1 MDLRNVIFA
10 IALSFAVL
18 FGWSAFFETPR
29 IEEQKKLE
37 ESGNSLEGVENKSS
51 APSVNLDKNIA
62 QNISREDAIKS
73 VDRVV
78 FENENVKGSI
88 SLKGALI
95 DDITFKKYNE
105 KINFD
110 KKVSYLNPSKTK
122 EGYYIET
129 GWAASNIDGI
139 SLPNKDSVWNVKG
152 NRKLSSI
159 SPVIIEW
166 NNNSGLIFRKKI
178 ELDDKFLFRITQ
190 EVQNKSTGIVELY
203 PYAQITRNQKPVLEA
218 GSMSGTLILHDG
230 FIGVFDEDL
239 KEYDYDDIKDKKK
252 EHNAESGWL
261 GITDKYWITAL
272 VPDKNQKFKGEFV
285 YKSESFKANYILN
298 KPVVIQPSASKTSAA
313 KIFVAAKEVKVI
325 DSYAES
331 EGINKF
337 DLTIDWG
344 WLYFLTKPLFFII
357 NYLFELTKNFGIAII
372 LVTAAVRLLFFPLAN
387 YSFRSM
393 AKMKILQPELLR
405 LKNLHKED
413 KVKLQQEMMALY
425 KREKVNPLSG
435 CLPILIQIPFFFA
448 IYKMLLISLEM
459 RHQPFFGWI
468 KDLSAQDPTSIFN
481 IFGLIP
487 WDPPSFLII
496 GAWPIMMGATMYL
509 QQKLNPTPPDPIQA
523 KIFMFFPLF
532 LTIILAPFPSGLV
545 VYWTVNNILTIAQQW
560 VIMKTT
566 TVKTK

>member
-18 FGWSAFFETPR
+18 FGWSVIFETPE
-29 IEEQKKLE
+29 IQEQSQSQK
-37 ESGNSLEGVENKSS
+37 VENNNENSNT
-51 APSVNLDKNIA
+51 PSVNAESKVISSV
-62 QNISREDAIKS
+62 SREDAVKS
-73 VDRVV
+73 TKRIS

-105 KINFD
+105 TLQSD
-110 KKVSYLNPSKTK
+110 KKVTYLNPEKTK
-122 EGYYIET
+122 EGYFVET
-129 GWAASNIDGI
+129 GWASSNIEGV
-139 SLPNKDSVWNVKG
+139 SLPNTKTEWRVKG
-152 NRKLSSI
+152 NNKLSVGN
-159 SPVIIEW
+159 PVIIEW
-166 NNNSGLIFRKKI
+166 NNNAGLIFKKKI
-178 ELDDKFLFRITQ
+178 ELDEKFLFRVIQ
-190 EVQNKSTGIVELY
+190 EVQNKSNDVIELY
-203 PYAQITRNQKPVLEA
+203 PYAQITRNQPPVLQA

-239 KEYDYDDIKDKKK
+239 KEYDYDDIKDKKE

-272 VPDKNQKFKGEFV
+272 VPDTDQSFKGEFV
-285 YKSESFKANYILN
+285 YKSDSFKANYIIN
-298 KPVVIQPSASKTSAA
+298 KPVVVKPASSKTSNT

-325 DSYAES
+325 DGYAQS
-331 EGINKF
+331 ENINKF

-344 WLYFLTKPLFFII
+344 WLYFLTKPLFFVI
-357 NYLFELTKNFGIAII
+357 NYLFELTKNFGIAIV
-372 LVTAAVRLLFFPLAN
+372 LVTAAVRLMFFPLAN

-405 LKNLHKED
+405 LKELHKED
-413 KVKLQQEMMALY
+413 KVKLQQEMMSLY

-481 IFGLIP
+481 FFGLIP

-496 GAWPIMMGATMYL
+496 GAWPIMMGTTMYL

-532 LTIILAPFPSGLV
+532 LTIILAPFPAGLV
-545 VYWTVNNILTIAQQW
+545 VYWTINNVLTIAQQW

>member
-1 MDLRNVIFA
+1 MDLKNVIFA

-18 FGWSAFFETPR
+18 FGWSVIFETPQ

-37 ESGNSLEGVENKSS
+37 QSKSS
-51 APSVNLDKNIA
+51 TSAKSDNSDVPSVNVEKETVL
-62 QNISREDAIKS
+62 NISRDDAIKS
-73 VDRVV
+73 SKRIN

-88 SLKGALI
+88 SLKGLLI
-95 DDITFKKYNE
+95 DDIIFKKYNKEIDSDE
-105 KINFD
+105 KV
-110 KKVSYLNPSKTK
+110 KYLNPSETND
-122 EGYYIET
+122 GYFIET
-129 GWAASNIDGI
+129 GWAASKVTDT
-139 SLPNKDSVWNVKG
+139 SLPTKNSLWKIVG
-152 NRKLSSI
+152 NNKLSVGN
-159 SPVIIEW
+159 PVTAEW
-166 NNNSGLIFRKKI
+166 NNKSGIIFRKKI
-178 ELDDKFLFRITQ
+178 ELDEKFLFRVTQ
-190 EVQNKSTGIVELY
+190 EVQNNSSKRVELY
-203 PYAQITRNQKPVLEA
+203 PYAQITRNQDPDVLDFY
-218 GSMSGTLILHDG
+218 ILHEG
-230 FIGVFDEDL
+230 FIGVFDESL
-239 KEYDYDDIKDKKK
+239 QEEGYDDVKDKKK
-252 EHNAESGWL
+252 EYSAGEGWL
-261 GITDKYWITAL
+261 GITDKYWLTAL
-272 VPDKNQKFKGEFV
+272 VPEKNQSFKGEFT
-285 YKSESFKANYILN
+285 YKNGFKANYIQN
-298 KPVVIQPSASKTSAA
+298 KPVVIQPSGTGTSESKV
-313 KIFVAAKEVKVI
+313 FVAAKEVKVI
-325 DSYAES
+325 DGYAETES
-331 EGINKF
+331 INKF
-337 DLTIDWG
+337 DLAIDWG
-344 WLYFLTKPLFFII
+344 WFYFFTKPLFFIM
-357 NYLFELTKNFGIAII
+357 NYLFELTKNFGIAIV

-405 LKNLHKED
+405 LKELHKED

-448 IYKMLLISLEM
+448 IYKMLFISLEM

-481 IFGLIP
+481 FFGLIP

-545 VYWTVNNILTIAQQW
+545 VYWTINNILTIAQQW
-560 VIMKTT
+560 VIMKRT

>member
-18 FGWSAFFETPR
+18 FGWSVIFETP
-29 IEEQKKLE
+29 EVENQKKVE
-37 ESGNSLEGVENKSS
+37 QVENKDKDSS
-51 APSVNLDKNIA
+51 APSVNVGSTVEPIV
-62 QNISREDAIKS
+62 SREDAIKS
-73 VDRVV
+73 TKRIN
-78 FENENVKGSI
+78 FENENVVGSI

-105 KINFD
+105 TLKSD
-110 KKVSYLNPSKTK
+110 KKVTYLNPEKTK
-122 EGYYIET
+122 EGYFVET
-129 GWAASNIDGI
+129 GWAASNIQKI
-139 SLPNKDSVWNVKG
+139 SLPNKDTIWKIKG
-152 NRKLSSI
+152 NSKLSSG
-159 SPVIIEW
+159 SPVTVEW
-166 NNNSGLIFRKKI
+166 DNKSGLIFRKKI

-190 EVQNKSTGIVELY
+190 EIENKSNVVVELY

-230 FIGVFDEDL
+230 YIGVFDEDL

-261 GITDKYWITAL
+261 GITDKFWITAL
-272 VPDKNQKFKGEFV
+272 VPEKNQSFKGEFV

-298 KPVVIQPSASKTSAA
+298 KPVVIQPSSSKTSKA

-325 DSYAES
+325 DGYAES
-331 EGINKF
+331 EAINKF

-405 LKNLHKED
+405 LKELHKED

-481 IFGLIP
+481 FFGLIP

-532 LTIILAPFPSGLV
+532 LTIILAPFPAGLV
-545 VYWTVNNILTIAQQW
+545 VYWTINNVLTIAQQW
-560 VIMKTT
+560 VIMRTT